1 MREELYKQH
10 ILDHYARPRN
20 AGVLPKATNTAHGSN
35 PSCGD
40 QLTLYLCIEGERIK
54 DVSFEGEGCAIS
66 QAATSLLTE
75 RVKNS
80 PLTEVQQLTE
90 GDVYTL
96 LGVEI
101 TIARRKCALLGY
113 TALQTALTNHAQT

>member
-1 MREELYKQH
+1 MHEELYKQH

-20 AGVLPKATNTAHGSN
+20 RGVLTDATHTAEGSN

-40 QLTLYLCIEGERIK
+40 RLTIYLQIEEGTIRT
-54 DVSFEGEGCAIS
+54 VSFEGEGCAIS

-75 RVKNS
+75 RVKHCS
-80 PLTEVQQLTE
+80 VTDAQTLGEQ
-90 GDVYTL
+90 DMYAL

-101 TIARRKCALLGY
+101 TSARRACALLGY
-113 TALQTALTNHAQT
+113 TALHAALTDYAHA